1 MSDKVTMIAQEGSDS
16 RVATLCALYSIR
28 DGDIAAIQSYGNI
41 VVPKWDE
48 FVALFYDWLKKQPA
62 FEVFSRMMKPW
73 PMCTACP
80 AATGRLFFAM
90 IAMENILQ
98 NGIRFG
104 ETHARIGLPLTIYIA
119 AMQDALSDVFRR
131 RGLKVD
137 GGT

>member
-1 MSDKVTMIAQEGSDS
+1 MI
-16 RVATLCALYSIR
+16 
-28 DGDIAAIQSYGNI
+28 
-41 VVPKWDE
+41 P
-48 FVALFYDWLKKQPA
+48 
-62 FEVFSRMMKPW
+62 
-73 PMCTACP
+73 
-80 AATGRLFFAM
+80 
-90 IAMENILQ
+90 MENILQ